1 MLQGMDSGGHTA
13 VHVFYLED
21 KMNFKGGVLLSTL
34 ILIIGWPIINEGR
47 GGAYG
52 MSEGES

>member
-1 MLQGMDSGGHTA
+1 MLQAMDPSGHTA
-13 VHVFYLED
+13 VHFFYLED
-21 KMNFKGGVLLSTL
+21 KMNFKGGVLLSTR